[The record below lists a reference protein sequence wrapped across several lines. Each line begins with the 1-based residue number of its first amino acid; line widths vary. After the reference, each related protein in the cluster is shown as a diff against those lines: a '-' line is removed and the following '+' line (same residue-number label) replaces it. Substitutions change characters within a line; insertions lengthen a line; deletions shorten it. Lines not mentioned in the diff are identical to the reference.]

1 MIRAASQ
8 RIRRLTH
15 PVCLLG
21 WVSLGITLGGTI
33 GCTSLGP
40 ARVHSDRFDYNKA
53 GARSAN
59 EQILLNIIRLRYREP
74 IYFVEVN
81 SMLSQYTFQANAN
94 YQAWWNDLNVWP
106 NPLVR
111 AVGNVDGDPSEQ
123 TQVGGNLGYTD
134 RPTITYAPLQGKD
147 FAQRVLSPIPAPTII
162 YLSQSGWDIDQ
173 LLECCVQ
180 RLNDVRN
187 TPIHD
192 VREGDLW
199 DTVTFEQVAKLLKQ
213 MQDAGK
219 LNLTV
224 EIDPENNNSYLSIP
238 AVTDETQAAAEQLS
252 KLLDLEAG
260 IQRIRLIEAGVS
272 RPGSTS
278 WSSGD
283 DDIGTWNI
291 SHNNRGMM
299 GYRTPNID
307 RIAKEGVSFTDYYGQ
322 QSCTAGRAAFI
333 NGSVPVRTG
342 MTKVGMP
349 GAQGRLAEDGRH
361 DRHRDEEPRVTPPA
375 SSARTT
381 RATATSTCPRC
392 TVSMS
397 SSATFTT
404 STPRR
409 SRRIAITPAT

>member
-224 EIDPENNNSYLSIP
+224 EIE
-238 AVTDETQAAAEQLS
+238 QAQRPGHLGRRHRHLEHQPQQPRHDG
-252 KLLDLEAG
+252 LLDAQHRPHRERRRFLHRLLRPAELHRRPRRLP
-260 IQRIRLIEAGVS
+260 QRQCP
-272 RPGSTS
+272 RPHRH
-278 WSSGD
+278 D
-283 DDIGTWNI
+283 
-291 SHNNRGMM
+291 
-299 GYRTPNID
+299 
-307 RIAKEGVSFTDYYGQ
+307 
-322 QSCTAGRAAFI
+322 
-333 NGSVPVRTG
+333 
-342 MTKVGMP
+342 
-349 GAQGRLAEDGRH
+349 QGRPARRRAGLAGDGRH
-361 DRHRDEEPRVTPPA
+361 HGHA
-375 SSARTT
+375 
-381 RATATSTCPRC
+381 
-392 TVSMS
+392 
-397 SSATFTT
+397 
-404 STPRR
+404 
-409 SRRIAITPAT
+409 